1 MYCSDIEE
9 EDDDTHIETIVSIEN
24 YDTFSFSNRIECY
37 NGENIWKLLE
47 YDNANYENE
56 SCDTESDL
64 SFDSIDISDFDF
76 SERVECKTKQDITYI
91 ENNTSNE
98 EEMVKMVLSYAMKER
113 EEKALIFNQFLQSEL
128 ENVLGI
134 DLDDEMSLGSQLSQE
149 QKGQVQHYITE
160 YVVNRNIDIFRFSL
174 DKMYDT
180 LCCIVKLLRFCKKH
194 VDGQQ
199 IQEFIGKKKV
209 QKTASQES
217 TTHFWYKASVK
228 NTNDEEVHTLKL
240 DSMNKIFDLK
250 NILVE
255 KTQTKIVIDGSAFG
269 SRGLVTSL
277 KKRTSRT
284 NYRIHQYIRI
294 HTIFL

>member
-1 MYCSDIEE
+1 M
-9 EDDDTHIETIVSIEN
+9 SIEN

-180 LCCIVKLLRFCKKH
+180 LCV
-194 VDGQQ
+194 
-199 IQEFIGKKKV
+199 
-209 QKTASQES
+209 
-217 TTHFWYKASVK
+217 
-228 NTNDEEVHTLKL
+228 
-240 DSMNKIFDLK
+240 
-250 NILVE
+250 
-255 KTQTKIVIDGSAFG
+255 
-269 SRGLVTSL
+269 
-277 KKRTSRT
+277 
-284 NYRIHQYIRI
+284 
-294 HTIFL
+294 